1 MQRCKRTRPLPYDE
15 ALDGFDVIGLGRV
28 VQRVIE
34 VEGADALG
42 CDSRSRK
49 TYARM

>member
-1 MQRCKRTRPLPYDE
+1 MQRYKRPRQLPYDE

-34 VEGADALG
+34 VEGADTLG
-42 CDSRSRK
+42 CDIRSRK
-49 TYARM
+49 TYSWV